1 MVINVKNTISLIL
14 LLFIFKFRF
23 FTGINVLNIPLW
35 VIILGLLILIKTFS
49 KEFCFSKSYTLLSIP
64 ALSLI
69 TIDFITRGRY
79 DYSYP
84 LFKTLLIII
93 LLGFLF
99 HKQSFKQAL
108 GGNSFITVLLTI
120 EFFWF
125 FTNLY
130 QFIIIGRD
138 FYDLTFL
145 TINSQM
151 SSSYLSVGLGIMNLS
166 KNKKSDFKRSV
177 LNIFLIIFSL
187 GVLILSNSRTY
198 LIIGLIPL
206 LYFFIRKA
214 NWTLKVGLFCLVLLF
229 TYLVKDIFFN
239 DKYIEKWGRFNTTK
253 EEDLTTGRS
262 FIWIN
267 VLNNVKDHTLYGM
280 GIGGATFGFL
290 THNFI
295 TPRAHNI
302 ILQILGDYGVI
313 GAVIFLM
320 LYLFTLKRMKK
331 LIHNKIL
338 YQIILIQFS
347 LMSLFK
353 ADNYI
358 LILFLVFIYYETTN
372 FKHNH
377 SMVREIK

>member
-99 HKQSFKQAL
+99 HKQSFKQSL
-108 GGNSFITVLLTI
+108 GGNSLITVLLTI

-377 SMVREIK
+377 SMV